1 MRPTTPASQPANE
14 DDDAISDE
22 SDAPRPTL
30 HQPSASVATTGSQ
43 GRKPSMSNWASAAV
57 GSFLRKEKSGEFEQ
71 LRGDNQTTGD
81 LRALRSQSETPSPLT
96 RSRSG
101 RAAPPLPR
109 SRAQSS
115 LSEPHS
121 SKRSSPR
128 IPLRSL
134 PSAEKQSPKV
144 MRALYA
150 FNGGSDELSMEV
162 GDEIIVLAEPS
173 ETWWRGES
181 KGVKGLFPVNYTE
194 EMPKKPPLPARP
206 STLNKSS
213 HSQPS
218 SPLQEFPVV
227 RSRSNSANA
236 NRTLTAGW
244 KDEPFGDHH
253 SALSP
258 IAHSPDYRQTT
269 HSRGDEDDDDD
280 DERGLVDKSE
290 RSSGRED
297 VGTRGGINSAH
308 PGVVRQ
314 LSRSLSNKKA
324 PPPPPPSRR
333 NNSSSAHRMSP
344 SASNSAT
351 NSLFITPN
359 NPESNWST
367 QGAQSKSPFDEGDPY
382 DGAEDNDMA
391 SFSDLSLSH
400 RCRACDCD
408 DFQQSLFKNDGFC
421 NSCFHSHTT

>member
-14 DDDAISDE
+14 DDEVISDE
-22 SDAPRPTL
+22 SDAPRSTL
-30 HQPSASVATTGSQ
+30 HQPFASVATTGGQ
-43 GRKPSMSNWASAAV
+43 GRKPSMSNWASTAV

-71 LRGDNQTTGD
+71 LRGDDQPNGD
-81 LRALRSQSETPSPLT
+81 VRASRSQSETPSPLT

-101 RAAPPLPR
+101 RAVPPPLR

-121 SKRSSPR
+121 HNSPR

-134 PSAEKQSPKV
+134 PSGEKQGLKV

-150 FNGGSDELSMEV
+150 FNGGPDELNMEV
-162 GDEIIVLAEPS
+162 GDEIVVLAEPS
-173 ETWWRGES
+173 ETWWRGEC

-206 STLNKSS
+206 STLAKSS

-218 SPLQEFPVV
+218 TPLQEFPVL

-236 NRTLTAGW
+236 NRTLTAEW

-258 IAHSPDYRQTT
+258 IAHSPDYRQST
-269 HSRGDEDDDDD
+269 HSRGDEDDDDDD

-308 PGVVRQ
+308 AGVVRQ

-333 NNSSSAHRMSP
+333 NNSTSAHRMSS

-351 NSLFITPN
+351 NSPFITPK
-359 NPESNWST
+359 NPESTWST
-367 QGAQSKSPFDEGDPY
+367 QGSQSKSPFDEGDPY

-400 RCRACDCD
+400 RCRVCNCD
-408 DFQQSLFKNDGFC
+408 DFQQSLFKTDGFC